1 MRVAVIDIG
10 SNTARLLV
18 ADQRGASI
26 VPLRT
31 SRSVLG
37 LGASVEQHGSIPSTK
52 LAEARDC
59 ARRFAKLARAAG
71 AELVQV
77 LVTSPGRQAANGH
90 DLLAAVSD
98 EGRLAVHQ
106 LSAEEEGELAY
117 EGALVDRALGWD
129 TVAVCDVGGGST
141 QVAIGRPGGRPD
153 WIRSI
158 EIGSLRLTR
167 RVGSGKGA
175 VPRATME
182 ARRSFE
188 HLDPPGPE
196 GAVAVGG
203 TARSLRRVAGRLL
216 GPAELEAALREL
228 EARTPKQI
236 ARDYDV
242 DLARARTL
250 TAGAVILAELQRR
263 LGVPLEIG
271 RGGLR
276 EGAAARLVALAQ
288 SAA

>member
-26 VPLRT
+26 VQVRT

-37 LGASVEQHGSIPSTK
+37 LGASVEQHGTIPPAK
-52 LAEARDC
+52 LAEAQAC
-59 ARRFAKLARAAG
+59 ARRFAKIARASG

-77 LVTSPGRQAANGH
+77 LVTSPGRQAANGEE
-90 DLLAAVSD
+90 LLAAVSD
-98 EGRLAVHQ
+98 QGRLVARQ
-106 LSAEEEGELAY
+106 LRAEEEGELAY
-117 EGALVDRALGWD
+117 EGALVDRAFGWD

-141 QVAIGRPGGRPD
+141 QVAVGRPGAPPD

-158 EIGSLRLTR
+158 DIGSLRLTR

-175 VPRATME
+175 VRRAIKE
-182 ARRSFE
+182 ARNGLKD
-188 HLDPPGPE
+188 LDPPGPE
-196 GAVAVGG
+196 GALAVGG
-203 TARSLRRVAGRLL
+203 TARSLRRVAGWLL
-216 GPAELEAALREL
+216 GPVELEAALEEL
-228 EARTPKQI
+228 GRRTAKQI

-250 TAGAVILAELQRR
+250 PGGAVILAEVQRR
-263 LGVPLEIG
+263 LGVPLEVG

-276 EGAAARLVALAQ
+276 EGAAARLVALAE